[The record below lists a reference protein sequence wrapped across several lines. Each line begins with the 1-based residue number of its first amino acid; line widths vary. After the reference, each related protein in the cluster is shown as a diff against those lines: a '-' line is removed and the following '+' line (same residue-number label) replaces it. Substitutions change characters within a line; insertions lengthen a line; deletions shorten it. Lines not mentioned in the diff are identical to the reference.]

1 MSRNLAIFLV
11 VLGAVFMSTGAVYLR
26 LADEAAG
33 FQILFY
39 RTLTM
44 APVLLTIIC
53 LKRRRMPLSIF
64 QSLDRSDLVVGVLL
78 SGAMTGYV
86 FAVLNTTVASA
97 LFILTV
103 SPLIAAVVA
112 FVWIGEKPRPA
123 TWLAMACACGGVLYM
138 AGDGYAAGRTFG
150 NLCAFCSATAFA
162 IMLVY
167 ARRSGKSDILGGTL
181 LASVLSGAYGLVF
194 SLALGPGLAVS
205 IADLLIVLGMGLFS
219 IGIGIG
225 LLTWATPHLPS
236 AEVAVLVLVESVLAP
251 VWVWLFGFEGV
262 TGPELIGGCLVLAAV
277 VLLSVFAGP
286 RPESAQRRHRSSR
299 IS

>member
-1 MSRNLAIFLV
+1 MSRKGAMFLV

-26 LADEAAG
+26 FVEDAEG

-44 APVLLTIIC
+44 VPVVLTIIC
-53 LKRRRMPLSIF
+53 LRRRRTPLAVF
-64 QSLDRSDLVVGVLL
+64 QSLDRSDLFIGVLL

-97 LFILTV
+97 LFILTA
-103 SPLIAAVVA
+103 SPLIAAIVA
-112 FVWIGEKPRPA
+112 LVWIGEKPRPV

-150 NLCAFCSATAFA
+150 NLCAFLSATAFA
-162 IMLVY
+162 TMLVY
-167 ARRSGKSDILGGTL
+167 ARRCGKSDILGGTF

-205 IADLLIVLGMGLFS
+205 IDDLLVVLGMGLFA

-225 LLTWATPHLPS
+225 LLTWATPHLPA

-251 VWVWLFGFEGV
+251 VWVWLLGFEGV
-262 TGPELIGGCLVLAAV
+262 TGPELAGGCLVLAAV
-277 VLLSVFAGP
+277 VLLSVFAG
-286 RPESAQRRHRSSR
+286 RQPEPSQSGRSR